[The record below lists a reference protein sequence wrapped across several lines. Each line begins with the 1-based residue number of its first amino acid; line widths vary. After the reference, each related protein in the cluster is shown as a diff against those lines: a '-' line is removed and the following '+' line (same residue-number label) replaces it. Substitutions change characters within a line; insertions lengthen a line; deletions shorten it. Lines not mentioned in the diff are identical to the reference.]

1 VLFRRLIYGL
11 QLTRDDKYIILPN
24 TDLTRNQLIN
34 WTHSDLASRFEVT
47 VGVDYSSDVKQVMQI
62 LKAAVDS
69 QMGVLKQP
77 DPFIRFT
84 EILRFIKFSIIFVE
98 LFRVENIKSE
108 MRIKIFE
115 LFKTNAITI
124 PFPQRCSH

>member
-1 VLFRRLIYGL
+1 VILFPESYYSTPVKVNDVIELNGMVCVVQEINLRTTTV
-11 QLTRDDKYIILPN
+11 LTRDDKYIILPN

-77 DPFIRFT
+77 DPFVLRIL
-84 EILRFIKFSIIFVE
+84 EI
-98 LFRVENIKSE
+98 
-108 MRIKIFE
+108 
-115 LFKTNAITI
+115 
-124 PFPQRCSH
+124 HH

>member
-1 VLFRRLIYGL
+1 
-11 QLTRDDKYIILPN
+11 
-24 TDLTRNQLIN
+24 LTRNQLIN

-69 QMGVLKQP
+69 QMCLKQP

-84 EILRFIKFSIIFVE
+84 DFGDSSLNFSIILVG
-98 LFRVENIKSE
+98 
-108 MRIKIFE
+108 RIVS
-115 LFKTNAITI
+115 
-124 PFPQRCSH
+124 R

>member
-1 VLFRRLIYGL
+1 
-11 QLTRDDKYIILPN
+11 
-24 TDLTRNQLIN
+24 LTRNQLIN

-84 EILRFIKFSIIFVE
+84 DFGDSSLNFSIFFGRKNCFA
-98 LFRVENIKSE
+98 L
-108 MRIKIFE
+108 KISRA
-115 LFKTNAITI
+115 K
-124 PFPQRCSH
+124 

>member
-1 VLFRRLIYGL
+1 VKVNDVIELNGMVCVVQENLRTTTV
-11 QLTRDDKYIILPN
+11 LTRDDKYIILPN

-47 VGVDYSSDVKQVMQI
+47 VGDYSSDVKQVMQI

-84 EILRFIKFSIIFVE
+84 DFGDSSLNFSIIFGRKNCFA
-98 LFRVENIKSE
+98 L
-108 MRIKIFE
+108 KISRA
-115 LFKTNAITI
+115 K
-124 PFPQRCSH
+124 

>member
-1 VLFRRLIYGL
+1 
-11 QLTRDDKYIILPN
+11 
-24 TDLTRNQLIN
+24 
-34 WTHSDLASRFEVT
+34 
-47 VGVDYSSDVKQVMQI
+47 MQI

-84 EILRFIKFSIIFVE
+84 VWRFIIKFSIIFWSEE

-115 LFKTNAITI
+115 LFKTTITI
-124 PFPQRCSH
+124 PFPQRVVHINK

>member
-1 VLFRRLIYGL
+1 MTSTLFF
-11 QLTRDDKYIILPN
+11 
-24 TDLTRNQLIN
+24 TDLTRNQIN

-84 EILRFIKFSIIFVE
+84 DFGDSSLNFSIIFVG
-98 LFRVENIKSE
+98 
-108 MRIKIFE
+108 RIVS
-115 LFKTNAITI
+115 
-124 PFPQRCSH
+124 R

>member
-1 VLFRRLIYGL
+1 VKVNDVIELNGMVCVVQEINLRTTTV
-11 QLTRDDKYIILPN
+11 LTRDDKYIILPN

-77 DPFIRFT
+77 DPFIRLRIL
-84 EILRFIKFSIIFVE
+84 EI
-98 LFRVENIKSE
+98 
-108 MRIKIFE
+108 
-115 LFKTNAITI
+115 
-124 PFPQRCSH
+124 HH

>member
-1 VLFRRLIYGL
+1 VISL
-11 QLTRDDKYIILPN
+11 
-24 TDLTRNQLIN
+24 
-34 WTHSDLASRFEVT
+34 RFEVT

-84 EILRFIKFSIIFVE
+84 DFGDSSLNF
-98 LFRVENIKSE
+98 
-108 MRIKIFE
+108 
-115 LFKTNAITI
+115 
-124 PFPQRCSH
+124 Q

>member
-1 VLFRRLIYGL
+1 
-11 QLTRDDKYIILPN
+11 
-24 TDLTRNQLIN
+24 
-34 WTHSDLASRFEVT
+34 
-47 VGVDYSSDVKQVMQI
+47 MQI

-84 EILRFIKFSIIFVE
+84 EFGDSSLNFSIIFWSEE

-124 PFPQRCSH
+124 PFPQRVVHINK